1 MTAIN
6 DSTYRQTKIIATLG
20 PSTSSEKAIEGLI
33 DAGVDVVRLNFSHGN
48 KKDHVDRAKLV
59 RKVCEKKHYHV
70 GIIADLQGP
79 KIRITK
85 FINSKIELKNGY
97 IEASSSNLTGC
108 EINFPGVSV
117 TGTRVTISGSIVA
130 STTFTTP
137 TVQYTCLLYTSDAAD
152 E

>member
-6 DSTYRQTKIIATLG
+6 EQIYRQTKIIATLG

-48 KKDHVDRAKLV
+48 KKDHIDRAKLV

-85 FINSKIELKNGY
+85 FINSKIELK
-97 IEASSSNLTGC
+97 
-108 EINFPGVSV
+108 
-117 TGTRVTISGSIVA
+117 SGSK
-130 STTFTTP
+130 FTI
-137 TVQYTCLLYTSDAAD
+137 DD
-152 E
+152 